1 MYEHGFKNN
10 KEYFCLSA
18 SAVVAVRTYVYVII
32 HFFYNHTMQ
41 FFEQKFIRTEAII
54 LSTKPSQKAVCFLF
68 SKLNTYNISHEL
80 H

>member
-32 HFFYNHTMQ
+32 HFFTTTPCSFSSKNSFVRRQSSYLRNLPKKLYD
-41 FFEQKFIRTEAII
+41 FYFEIEYI
-54 LSTKPSQKAVCFLF
+54 
-68 SKLNTYNISHEL
+68 
-80 H
+80 